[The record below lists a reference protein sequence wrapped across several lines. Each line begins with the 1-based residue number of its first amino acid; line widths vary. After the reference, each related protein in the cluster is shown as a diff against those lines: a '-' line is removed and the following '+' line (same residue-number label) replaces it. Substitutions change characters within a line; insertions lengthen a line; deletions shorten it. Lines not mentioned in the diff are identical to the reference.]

1 MDNTSVNHTV
11 RPKKRFSRYDVV
23 TLKSDGSKRIVLRK
37 DGELKYDETNGFT
50 TTKGDE
56 WFNYNESIIQH
67 LDNSLTT
74 KGYIEL

>member
-1 MDNTSVNHTV
+1 MDNISNTTTV
-11 RPKKRFSRYDVV
+11 RPKRQFSKYDIV

-56 WFNYNESIIQH
+56 WFSYNESIIQH
-67 LDNSLTT
+67 LDNSLST

>member
-1 MDNTSVNHTV
+1 MDNVSVNHTV
-11 RPKKRFSRYDVV
+11 RSKKRFSRYDVV

-37 DGELKYDETNGFT
+37 DGELKYDEVNGFT

-56 WFNYNESIIQH
+56 WFSYTESIIQH
-67 LDNSLTT
+67 LDHSLST